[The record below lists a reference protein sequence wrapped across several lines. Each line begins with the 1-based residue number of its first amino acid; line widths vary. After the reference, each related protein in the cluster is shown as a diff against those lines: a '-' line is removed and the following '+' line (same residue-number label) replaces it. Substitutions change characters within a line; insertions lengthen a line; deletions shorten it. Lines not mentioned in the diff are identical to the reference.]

1 MLTALHFAGPIVHP
15 PHSVSLSRDLRV
27 PASVFEDGGWK
38 GGRGS
43 HPDIQEHGAEDRDRV
58 ATDKIVRKKL
68 YCTLRCKWQI
78 LTMGLFMCTLLHTY
92 RRQVFSYF
100 LFVLRTLIPIL
111 HQKAKR
117 GTPHQAK
124 QAVHCI
130 HAIFNNKE
138 VQLAQIFEVRDI
150 CCLDWLPWIT
160 IYRFRMFLLTYLPHV
175 PVFIFELDF
184 CLCPHS

>member
-1 MLTALHFAGPIVHP
+1 MSKTVLIALHFAGPVIHP
-15 PHSVSLSRDLRV
+15 PHCVSLSWNLRV
-27 PASVFEDGGWK
+27 PATVFEDGGWK
-38 GGRGS
+38 GGGGS

-58 ATDKIVRKKL
+58 ATDKIVRKKF

-78 LTMGLFMCTLLHTY
+78 LKIWMQRAALCIQIWELYCTLTGDKL
-92 RRQVFSYF
+92 FSF

-138 VQLAQIFEVRDI
+138 VQLAQIFEVRNI
-150 CCLDWLPWIT
+150 CCLYWLPWI
-160 IYRFRMFLLTYLPHV
+160 YHL
-175 PVFIFELDF
+175 
-184 CLCPHS
+184 